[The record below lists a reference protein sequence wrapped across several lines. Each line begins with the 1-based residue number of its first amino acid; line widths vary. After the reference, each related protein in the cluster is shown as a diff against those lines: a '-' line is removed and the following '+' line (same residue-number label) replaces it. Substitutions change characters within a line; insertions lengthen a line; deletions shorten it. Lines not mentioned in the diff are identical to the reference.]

1 MEYVDL
7 YSAWNLLTRGKSTDP
22 TLLEVFN
29 EASGLGANF
38 NGDAKDLNS
47 AVKRGLWLAI
57 NEPANFD
64 LWNEGWT
71 QGTGW
76 SIETLA
82 EWYLEA
88 VEEQIK
94 EAI

>member
-1 MEYVDL
+1 MRNEYVDL

-22 TLLEVFN
+22 TLLEIFTDRN
-29 EASGLGANF
+29 EDF
-38 NGDAKDLNS
+38 NGDAKDLKT

>member
-1 MEYVDL
+1 MYHKDL
-7 YSAWNLLTRGKSTDP
+7 TLQIAWDFLTKGKNTDP
-22 TLLEVFN
+22 TLLEIFTARS
-29 EASGLGANF
+29 EDF